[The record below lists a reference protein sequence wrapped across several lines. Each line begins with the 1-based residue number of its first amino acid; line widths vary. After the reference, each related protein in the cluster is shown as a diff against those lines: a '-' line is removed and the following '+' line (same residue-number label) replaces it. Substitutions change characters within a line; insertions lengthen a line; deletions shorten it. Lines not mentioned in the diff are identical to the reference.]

1 MTKPHYSVLIATP
14 GKMIHA
20 AYVES
25 LVKTCDWLSK
35 NGLTYKFIGQQSS
48 FIPSGREL
56 TALDSHENDWTT
68 REVGAG
74 KYTYNKIFW
83 IDSDMSWEVEDFKRI
98 YFSALPIVAGLY
110 ATHPNGLVACSK
122 FDPEGRPAKVHE
134 SEFFMQEDPIEMFG
148 VGFGFVAMKHGVF
161 EACDRPWFRIQGIRW
176 EGLEFDTNVGE
187 DYSWCMNARRNG
199 YKTFVDPLVKVLH
212 HKETI
217 YQLP

>member
-20 AYVES
+20 EYVEC
-25 LVKTCDWLSK
+25 LVETCDWLSK
-35 NGLTYKFIGQQSS
+35 NGLTYKFIGKQSS

-56 TALDSHENDWTT
+56 TALDSYESDWVT

-83 IDSDMSWEVEDFKRI
+83 IDSDMSWDVEDFKRI
-98 YFSALPIVAGLY
+98 YFSDLPIVAGLY
-110 ATHPNGLVACSK
+110 ATHPNGTVACSK
-122 FDPEGRPAKVHE
+122 FDPEGRPALVHE
-134 SEFFMQEDPIEMFG
+134 SEFFMQEQPVEMFG

-161 EACDRPWFRIQGIRW
+161 EACDRPWFRIEGVRW
-176 EGLEFDTNVGE
+176 DGLEFDTNIGE

-199 YKTFVDPLVKVLH
+199 YKTFIDPLVKVKH

-217 YQLP
+217 YELP